1 MFPRHRQNS
10 SSQAVAREQVPGL
23 ATSAAGVVYP
33 ERPLLKELLALQY
46 RINRSRVE
54 YAALCSLV
62 GVKNTRTP
70 KGNPALVYTV
80 RDKVRGSG
88 RLHKVSLSAQDD
100 VPVDK
105 THYGV
110 VMCTC
115 EDWTFRSEFALAEAN
130 WSLILR
136 SNGEPPGTKNPRHE
150 LFLCKHTLLAI
161 AHLYRKTL

>member
-80 RDKVRGSG
+80 RDKVRGQAA
-88 RLHKVSLSAQDD
+88 RSL
-100 VPVDK
+100 K
-105 THYGV
+105 
-110 VMCTC
+110 
-115 EDWTFRSEFALAEAN
+115 EFAQFVELTQ
-130 WSLILR
+130 S
-136 SNGEPPGTKNPRHE
+136 GGRH
-150 LFLCKHTLLAI
+150 
-161 AHLYRKTL
+161 R